1 MVSLA
6 PWAWPLCAAL
16 ALGAWQVWP
25 RAQGSLAL
33 GSLALALL
41 SAWMPPAGLALAC
54 AGLALYLGAQLE
66 ERWDWLGAVGLPLLF
81 AGLLRAR
88 LAWLPVL
95 PGEMAFWA
103 GLLALVAVC
112 IACQGLL
119 VSQELAGAQRSLLAS
134 QTAWCAFALVTGS
147 PQVPIA
153 FVGLLGLLWQQALLR
168 LPLQAVLRRQPPP
181 AVLTAF
187 LFLGLGGCLG
197 LSGFSA
203 YFQLFIPLMGQGD
216 GVATMQAKLFS
227 GAGLLAAVAMLAVLV
242 QTCAFGYFYWL
253 QVLPQTQAEDP
264 RPPWPQRVWPWVALG
279 LSLAWGLHHYPVSQQ
294 AIQALHA
301 IGLPDLTPS
310 S

>member
-1 MVSLA
+1 
-6 PWAWPLCAAL
+6 L
-16 ALGAWQVWP
+16 ALGAWQAWP
-25 RAQGSLAL
+25 RDQALLASGSL
-33 GSLALALL
+33 SLALL
-41 SAWMPPAGLALAC
+41 SAWAPSSGPALALALG
-54 AGLALYLGAQLE
+54 ALALGAKLE
-66 ERWDWLGAVGLPLLF
+66 ERWVWLGAVGLPLLF
-81 AGLLRAR
+81 AALLRVR
-88 LAWLPVL
+88 LSYLPIL

-103 GLLALVAVC
+103 GLLALTAVC
-112 IACQGLL
+112 IASQGIL
-119 VSQELAGAQRSLLAS
+119 VSDDTAGVQRSLLAS
-134 QTAWCAFALVTGS
+134 QAAWCSFALVTGS
-147 PQVPIA
+147 SSAPIA

-168 LPLQAVLRRQPPP
+168 LPLQAALQRQPPP
-181 AVLTAF
+181 AFLSAL

-253 QVLPQTQAEDP
+253 HVLPRTQEEEAP
-264 RPPWPQRVWPWVALG
+264 LSWQARVWPWVALA
-279 LSLAWGLHHYPVSQQ
+279 LSLAWGLRHYAVSQQ

-301 IGLPDLTPS
+301 IGLTDFSPS